1 MRIGEIA
8 DRVGVTPRTI
18 RYYEELGLLGGG
30 LREKGSHRL
39 YTEGD
44 VERLQELVRLRD
56 LLGLSLD
63 ELVELGEAEEERAAL
78 RNQWH
83 EDPSD
88 AERLAILERALELWQ
103 RRLELVRTRQ
113 RRLDEFA
120 TELEEKVAS
129 LRLRRRDV
137 LRHGARV

>member
-18 RYYEELGLLGGG
+18 RYYEELGLLGGAV
-30 LREKGSHRL
+30 REKGSHRL

-129 LRLRRRDV
+129 LRRRRDV

>member
-39 YTEGD
+39 YTDGD

-88 AERLAILERALELWQ
+88 EERLAILERALELWQ

-120 TELEEKVAS
+120 SELEEKVAS
-129 LRLRRRDV
+129 LRSRRREV
-137 LRHGARV
+137 LRHAARV